1 MCGDEDGAED
11 PVAPVG
17 TALDAAAAE
26 SCTGVDPEGDAAGTG
41 SAGTRDEN
49 GSDTDGYHR
58 YHICF
63 HIYVRIR
70 IRIRIV

>member
-26 SCTGVDPEGDAAGTG
+26 SCTGVDPEGDPAGTG
-41 SAGTRDEN
+41 EAGT
-49 GSDTDGYHR
+49 GVSATVTDPPVLRPGDMK
-58 YHICF
+58 
-63 HIYVRIR
+63 
-70 IRIRIV
+70 